1 MRQQKIPATF
11 MKEENK
17 TSTRKKFVLGG
28 IAILTSL
35 SAFKFWLPKAKK
47 EDEKKDTV
55 KMLTQ
60 DGRLVEIDKALLTS
74 NSKKITDEDLK
85 TWVKK

>member
-1 MRQQKIPATF
+1 

-17 TSTRKKFVLGG
+17 ISSRKKFVLGG
-28 IAILTSL
+28 IAMFASL
-35 SAFKFWLPKAKK
+35 AVFKFWLPK
-47 EDEKKDTV
+47 EDKKKDTV
-55 KMLTQ
+55 KMLSQ

-74 NSKKITDEDLK
+74 KSKKITDEDLK

>member
-1 MRQQKIPATF
+1 

-17 TSTRKKFVLGG
+17 ISSRKKFVLGG
-28 IAILTSL
+28 IAMFASL
-35 SAFKFWLPKAKK
+35 AAFKFWLPK
-47 EDEKKDTV
+47 EDKKKDTV

-74 NSKKITDEDLK
+74 KSKKITDEDLK